1 MERTWNRGPAHWLQ
15 RPVRAGRL
23 LAGSA
28 WVAGTSVD
36 PARQQGNLFGG
47 QRIALG
53 RHSLAHFASHMTNQR
68 AFGAFPGDNAL
79 AATVASLE
87 SRDPVIQPV
96 AAPLLVW
103 PVALQATGF
112 QKRSDISLKIH
123 GWAGARIGHRPATQ

>member
-1 MERTWNRGPAHWLQ
+1 
-15 RPVRAGRL
+15 
-23 LAGSA
+23 
-28 WVAGTSVD
+28 
-36 PARQQGNLFGG
+36 
-47 QRIALG
+47 
-53 RHSLAHFASHMTNQR
+53 MTNQR

-112 QKRSDISLKIH
+112 QKRSDIALKIH